1 MARCRRSRSPWANVP
16 KSLSSYPTLDP
27 TRWVTIP
34 PFSPVKEGSPK
45 GLPSFTFRGSPLSRV
60 VRALRSGYHRGRSVE
75 HIVADRNG
83 PTGKKPARILV
94 VEDEPGIAGFVRRG
108 LHFEGYEVEVVA
120 DGAEALRVLRDT
132 PPDLLVLDVMV
143 PGVDGIEIARRLR
156 AAEQAERSSAI
167 PVLMLT
173 ARDAVQD
180 RVTGLRA
187 GADDYLVK
195 PFDFDEL
202 LARIE
207 ALLRRTASSVEAAPP
222 RELLHYG
229 SLTVD
234 VTGRTIMRGQRDV
247 HLTAREFDLL
257 TLFLRHPEQVLPRAT
272 IMTRIWG
279 DDFYGDSN
287 VLEVFVGN
295 LRRALEAGG
304 ESRLIQT
311 VRGVGYVLRDSGH

>member
-1 MARCRRSRSPWANVP
+1 MSDQSHTTSKKSR
-16 KSLSSYPTLDP
+16 
-27 TRWVTIP
+27 
-34 PFSPVKEGSPK
+34 
-45 GLPSFTFRGSPLSRV
+45 
-60 VRALRSGYHRGRSVE
+60 
-75 HIVADRNG
+75 
-83 PTGKKPARILV
+83 RILV

-108 LHFEGYEVEVVA
+108 LHFEGYEVDVVA
-120 DGAEALRVLRDT
+120 DGTSALRALRDS

-143 PGVDGIEIARRLR
+143 PGVDGFEIARRLR
-156 AAEQAERSSAI
+156 AAESAERTPAI

-173 ARDAVQD
+173 ARDAVSD

-195 PFDFDEL
+195 PFDFEEL

-207 ALLRRTASSVEAAPP
+207 ALLRRAARANDPAICHETLSYADLTAD
-222 RELLHYG
+222 L
-229 SLTVD
+229 
-234 VTGRTIMRGQRDV
+234 TGRTVRRGERAI

-287 VLEVFVGN
+287 VLEVFVAN
-295 LRRALEAGG
+295 LRRALEAEG
-304 ESRLIQT
+304 ERRLIQT
-311 VRGVGYVLRDSGH
+311 VRGVGYVLRDTTGP